1 MVAAHDNANV
11 PNDNANVPNAIELT
25 LKTVKMAN
33 LNYRCP

>member
-1 MVAAHDNANV
+1 MVMVAAHDNANV

-33 LNYRCP
+33 LML